1 MKRERGRLIY
11 FRELFHVIIGAIITE
26 PAGHTGRLEIQ
37 TRIDATKLSL
47 DYVSSRLEIQGGFL

>member
-1 MKRERGRLIY
+1 MGRLIY